1 MMMQHDKFDGA
12 PIAVAERGEGFEG
25 RMRRIR
31 AEMLHAA
38 SLRARDDSPWFAIRV
53 MSGRETVVNN
63 ALSDAG
69 VEAVVPLRKGPE
81 YRRRGRII
89 PASLIPVMTGYVLVR
104 FMPSDEAFLGVGGM
118 EHVLGVLGGCMNP
131 HRVSDKEVRRF
142 KALAESGNLDW
153 EKPVQRFKKGDQVRI
168 SQGPFASFVGTVITC
183 RSDAKGDAVVEMEVF
198 GGVTPVLMPLAIL
211 EKV

>member
-1 MMMQHDKFDGA
+1 MTMQHDRFEGA
-12 PIAVAERGEGFEG
+12 PIAVSGSEGFED

-31 AEMLHAA
+31 ADMLHYA
-38 SLRARDDSPWFAIRV
+38 SLRARDDSPWFALRV
-53 MSGRETVVNN
+53 MSGREKSVNR
-63 ALSDAG
+63 ALDDAG
-69 VEAVVPLRKGPE
+69 VEAVVPMRKGPE

-89 PASLIPVMTGYVLVR
+89 PASLIPVMTGYVLLR
-104 FMPSDEAFLGVGGM
+104 FMASDEAFLGVRGM
-118 EHVLGVLGGCMNP
+118 EHVLDVLGGCMRP
-131 HRVSDKEVRRF
+131 HRIADQEVKRF

-153 EKPVQRFKKGDQVRI
+153 EKPVRIFKKGQQVRI
-168 SQGPFASFVGTVITC
+168 SEGPFASFLGKVISC